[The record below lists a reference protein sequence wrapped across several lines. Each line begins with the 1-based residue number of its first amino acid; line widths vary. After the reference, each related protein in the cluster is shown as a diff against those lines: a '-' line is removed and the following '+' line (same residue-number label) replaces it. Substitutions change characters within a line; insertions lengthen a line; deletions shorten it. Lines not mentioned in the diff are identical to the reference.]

1 MKRGTRPRKPATRW
15 LRANKRPAPEKERD
29 ATVLQRLKRD
39 FKRNYQAYLMVVPSI
54 VLIFIFCYIP
64 MYGILI
70 AFQDYRPQAG
80 IFGSEWVGLAN
91 FADFFKSPHALNII
105 RNTLFISVYTLA
117 VTFPCPILLALLLN
131 EVRCRAFK
139 RTVQTISYMPYFV
152 STVVICGMLK
162 SFLAYD
168 GVFNEIVKLFGG
180 APASYLSSAAL
191 FPSVIVFSDLWQG
204 VGWNSII
211 YIAALTNIDPNL
223 YEAARM
229 DGCGRLRQ
237 MWHITLPGIVPTM
250 TVLMILSIGGL
261 LSANSDKILLLYT
274 PLTYETGD
282 VIGTFI
288 YRRGLKGGD
297 YSYSEA
303 VGLFQTA
310 INFLLLVFA
319 NWFSNKTTETSL
331 W

>member
-1 MKRGTRPRKPATRW
+1 M
-15 LRANKRPAPEKERD
+15 
-29 ATVLQRLKRD
+29 LQRLKMD
-39 FKRNYQAYLMVVPSI
+39 FKRNYQAYLMVLPAI

-64 MYGILI
+64 MYGVLI
-70 AFQDYRPQAG
+70 AFQNYRPQTG
-80 IFGSEWVGLAN
+80 FLGSEWVGLAN
-91 FADFFKSPHALNII
+91 FAEFFSSPHSWKII
-105 RNTLFISVYTLA
+105 RNTLFISVYSLA
-117 VTFPCPILLALLLN
+117 IGFPCPIILALLLN
-131 EVRCRAFK
+131 EVRCQAFK
-139 RTVQTISYMPYFV
+139 RTVQTISYMPYFI

-168 GVFNEIVKLFGG
+168 GVFNEIIKGLGG
-180 APASYLSSAAL
+180 RPFNFLSSASL
-191 FPSVIVFSDLWQG
+191 FPSVIVFSDRWQF

-229 DGCGRLRQ
+229 DGCGRIRQ
-237 MWHITLPGIVPTM
+237 IWHITLPGIVPTI

-274 PLTYETGD
+274 PMTYETGD

-303 VGLFQTA
+303 VGLFETA
-310 INFLLLVFA
+310 INFLLLIFA
-319 NWFSNKTTETSL
+319 NWFSQKTTENSL

>member
-1 MKRGTRPRKPATRW
+1 M
-15 LRANKRPAPEKERD
+15 
-29 ATVLQRLKRD
+29 LQRLKRD
-39 FKRNYQAYLMVVPSI
+39 LKQNYQAYLMAVPSI
-54 VLIFIFCYIP
+54 VLIFIFTYIP
-64 MYGILI
+64 MSGILI
-70 AFQDYRPQAG
+70 AFQKYRPQAG
-80 IFGSEWVGLAN
+80 VCGSEWVGFAN
-91 FADFFKSPHALNII
+91 FVDFFSSPHAFKII
-105 RNTLFISVYTLA
+105 RNTLVMSVYTLL
-117 VTFPCPILLALLLN
+117 VTFPCPVILALMFN

-139 RTVQTISYMPYFV
+139 RTVQTISYMPYFI

-168 GVFNEIVKLFGG
+168 GVFNEIIKLFGG
-180 APASYLSSAAL
+180 TPASFLSDAGL

-204 VGWNSII
+204 LGWNTII
-211 YIAALTNIDPNL
+211 YMAALTSIDPEL

-237 MWHITLPGIVPTM
+237 IWHITIPGIVPTM
-250 TVLMILSIGGL
+250 TILLILSIGGL
-261 LSANSDKILLLYT
+261 LAANADKILLLYT

-303 VGLFQTA
+303 VGLFQTV
-310 INFLLLVFA
+310 INFLLLIFA

>member
-1 MKRGTRPRKPATRW
+1 M
-15 LRANKRPAPEKERD
+15 LR
-29 ATVLQRLKRD
+29 RLKLD
-39 FKRNYQAYLMVVPSI
+39 LKRNYQAYLMVLPSI

-70 AFQDYRPQAG
+70 AFQDYRPQVG
-80 IFGSEWVGLAN
+80 VLGSEWVGLAH
-91 FADFFKSPHALNII
+91 FKDFFRSPHALNVI
-105 RNTLFISVYTLA
+105 RNTLFISIYSLA
-117 VTFPCPILLALLLN
+117 VGFPCPILLALLLN
-131 EVRCRAFK
+131 EVKCQVFK
-139 RTVQTISYMPYFV
+139 RTVQTISYMPYFI

-180 APASYLSSAAL
+180 APSSFLSSPAL
-191 FPSVIVFSDLWQG
+191 FPSIIVFSDLWQCI
-204 VGWNSII
+204 GWNTII
-211 YIAALTNIDPNL
+211 YMAALTNIDPNL
-223 YEAARM
+223 YEAAHM
-229 DGCGRLRQ
+229 DGCGRIRQ
-237 MWHITLPGIVPTM
+237 MWHITLPGIVPTVV
-250 TVLMILSIGGL
+250 VLLILSIGGL
-261 LSANSDKILLLYT
+261 LSANSGKILLLYT

-288 YRRGLKGGD
+288 YRRGLQGGD

-303 VGLFQTA
+303 VGLFQTV